1 MAINMKYKLLIFL
14 LLTSVIVGLFA
25 FVPEVSFAQ
34 EPLVQDC
41 EATEDGCQLSDLVAL
56 VQRIINWIIMIFAP
70 IAMIMFAWAGVLM
83 VTAGGNKGQIDR
95 AKGIFTSVAIGL
107 VIVLSAWLIVYT
119 ITTTLL
125 EDPNLPVGLE
135 PTE

>member
-1 MAINMKYKLLIFL
+1 MKSKLLIL
-14 LLTSVIVGLFA
+14 LLLASVIVGFFA
-25 FVPEVSFAQ
+25 FTPEISFAQ
-34 EPLVQDC
+34 EPLIQDC
-41 EATEDGCQLSDLVAL
+41 EAGDGECGLDDLVAL
-56 VQRIINWIIMIFAP
+56 VQRVINWIIMIFAP

-95 AKGIFTSVAIGL
+95 AKGIFTNVAIGL

-125 EDPNLPVGLE
+125 KDPDLPVGLE